1 MAQSPGQGILSAAR
15 GFARLSIPQK
25 LGLLA
30 AVAAMVALVT
40 VAVMWARVPEY
51 RVLYSNLS
59 DRDGGEVIAALAQ
72 MNVPYRV
79 AEGGTVL
86 MVPADQVY
94 DLRLRLA
101 SQGLPKGGAVGFELM
116 DAQKFGISQF
126 AEQVNYQRALAG
138 ELARSI
144 QSVGAVQSA
153 RVHLAIPRPTVFV
166 REQQKPSASV
176 FVSMY
181 PGRMLDPA
189 QVSAIQ
195 HLIASSVPELGAR
208 NVTVVDQ
215 AGNLLSAAG
224 AAAEASTQLD
234 ASQLKYVHAVESSFA
249 QRIENILEPLVGPG
263 NVRAQVTAALDFTRV
278 EETSES
284 FKPNPTPAESSVRS
298 QQTMESISTQA
309 QAAQGVP
316 GALSNQPP
324 GAATAPL
331 TAPGQPP
338 AQAGAAPPPQPTSSQ
353 RETITNFEVD
363 KVIRHSQG
371 EVGALRRLAA
381 AVVVNYKREIGADG
395 AVSYKPLT
403 DAEIQQIN
411 ALVRQAMGFNQERG
425 DTVNVVNAPF
435 SAEVMPG
442 GEAAPSPWGTFVQDL
457 TTPAGVTQI
466 LKYLG
471 AALVV
476 LIVLRVARSAL
487 RDLGRGARVEPT
499 VEGLPGPG
507 GPGMQPH
514 LAGAGPGGGMVPL
527 QDEATASYEADL
539 RAVKELA
546 RQEPRLVANV
556 VKEWVGRGE

>member
-1 MAQSPGQGILSAAR
+1 MAQSPGQGILSAAK
-15 GFARLSIPQK
+15 GFAQLSVSQK

-30 AVAAMVALVT
+30 AVAAV
-40 VAVMWARVPEY
+40 VAVITVSLMWARTPEY

-59 DRDGGEVIAALAQ
+59 DRDGGDVIAALAQ
-72 MNVPYRV
+72 LNVPYRV
-79 AEGGTVL
+79 AEGGAAL
-86 MVPADQVY
+86 MVPAEQVY
-94 DLRLRLA
+94 DLRLKLA

-116 DAQKFGISQF
+116 DTQKFGISQF

-144 QSVGAVQSA
+144 QSVGAVQAA

-181 PGRMLDPA
+181 PGRALDSP

-195 HLIASSVPELGAR
+195 HLIASSVPELSAR

-215 AGNLLSAAG
+215 SGNLLSAAAG
-224 AAAEASTQLD
+224 SEAPSSLD
-234 ASQLKYVHAVESSFA
+234 ATQLKYVHALEGSYA
-249 QRIENILEPLVGPG
+249 ARIENILKPLVGPE

-284 FKPNPTPAESSVRS
+284 FKPNPVPAEAAVRS
-298 QQTMESISTQA
+298 QQTTESSSTTA

-331 TAPGQPP
+331 TAPGPG
-338 AQAGAAPPPQPTSSQ
+338 AQAALAAAQPTSTQ
-353 RETITNFEVD
+353 RESITNFEVD

-371 EVGALRRLAA
+371 EVGALKRLSA
-381 AVVVNYKREIGADG
+381 AVVVNYKREVAADG

-411 ALVRQAMGFNQERG
+411 ALAREAIGFSQQRG

-435 SAEVMPG
+435 SPDVLPG
-442 GEAAPSPWGTFVQDL
+442 GEAAPSPWGAFVQDV
-457 TTPAGVTQI
+457 TAPAGVLQI

-471 AALVV
+471 AAAVV
-476 LIVLRVARSAL
+476 LIALRLARSAF
-487 RDLGRGARVEPT
+487 RDLSRVARVEPT
-499 VEGLPGPG
+499 GDVLSATG
-507 GPGMQPH
+507 GMQPQ
-514 LAGAGPGGGMVPL
+514 LAGAGTTGEMIRTTDP
-527 QDEATASYEADL
+527 ATASFEADL
-539 RAVKELA
+539 KAVKELA
-546 RQEPRLVANV
+546 KQEPRLVANV
-556 VKEWVGRGE
+556 VKDWVGRGE

>member
-1 MAQSPGQGILSAAR
+1 MAQSPAQGIRSAAA

-25 LGLLA
+25 LGALA
-30 AVAAMVALVT
+30 AVAALVAVAV

-86 MVPADQVY
+86 MVPANQVY
-94 DLRLRLA
+94 DLRLQLA
-101 SQGLPKGGAVGFELM
+101 SQGLPRGGAVGFELM
-116 DAQKFGISQF
+116 DTQKFGISQF

-144 QSVGAVQSA
+144 QSVGAVQAA

-176 FVSMY
+176 FVSMF
-181 PGRMLDPA
+181 PGRMLDAA

-195 HLIASSVPELGAR
+195 HLIASSVPELGVR

-224 AAAEASTQLD
+224 GADMPNPLD
-234 ASQLKYVHAVESSFA
+234 ASQLKYVHSVESSYA
-249 QRIENILEPLVGPG
+249 QRIENILKPLMGPE

-298 QQTMESISTQA
+298 QQTMESSSTQA

-331 TAPGQPP
+331 NAPGQPNAATP
-338 AQAGAAPPPQPTSSQ
+338 APPQPTSSQ

-371 EVGALRRLAA
+371 ELGAIRRLSA
-381 AVVVNYKREIGADG
+381 AVVVNYKREVAADG
-395 AVSYKPLT
+395 TVSYTPLS
-403 DAEIQQIN
+403 DPELQQVN

-442 GEAAPSPWGTFVQDL
+442 GEASPSPWDTFVQDL
-457 TTPAGVTQI
+457 TTPAGVIQI

-476 LIVLRVARSAL
+476 LIVFRMVRSTL
-487 RDLGRGARVEPT
+487 RDLGRSVRVEPS
-499 VEGLPGPG
+499 VEGLPAP
-507 GPGMQPH
+507 PGMQPQ
-514 LAGAGPGGGMVPL
+514 LAGAAPGGEMIALEDDAAVRF
-527 QDEATASYEADL
+527 EADL
-539 RAVKELA
+539 KAVKDLA
-546 RQEPRLVANV
+546 KQEPRLVANV

>member
-1 MAQSPGQGILSAAR
+1 MAQSPGQGILGAAR
-15 GFARLSIPQK
+15 GFARLGIQQK

-30 AVAAMVALVT
+30 ALAAMVAVVT

-79 AEGGTVL
+79 ADGGTVL
-86 MVPADQVY
+86 MVPAGQVY

-116 DAQKFGISQF
+116 DTQKFGVSQF

-144 QSVGAVQSA
+144 QSVGAVQGA
-153 RVHLAIPRPTVFV
+153 RVHLAIPRPSVFV

-181 PGRMLDPA
+181 PGRVLDGA

-195 HLIASSVPELGAR
+195 HLLASSVPELEAR
-208 NVTVVDQ
+208 NVTIVDQ

-224 AAAEASTQLD
+224 RAEAPGQLD
-234 ASQLKYVHAVESSFA
+234 AGQLEYVHALEASYA
-249 QRIENILEPLVGPG
+249 TRIENILQPLVGPG
-263 NVRAQVTAALDFTRV
+263 NVHAQVTAALDFTRV
-278 EETSES
+278 EETSET

-298 QQTMESISTQA
+298 QQTSESTSTTA

-331 TAPGQPP
+331 TAPGQ
-338 AQAGAAPPPQPTSSQ
+338 AGQQSTTAAPQPTSSQ

-371 EVGALRRLAA
+371 EIGALQRLAA
-381 AVVVNYKREIGADG
+381 AVVVNYKREVAADG
-395 AVSYKPLT
+395 AVGYKPLT
-403 DAEIQQIN
+403 APELQQID
-411 ALVRQAMGFNQERG
+411 ALVRQAMGFNQQRG
-425 DTVNVVNAPF
+425 DSVNVVNAPF
-435 SAEVMPG
+435 SADATPG
-442 GEAAPSPWGTFVQDL
+442 GESAPSPWGRFVQDL
-457 TTPAGVTQI
+457 TAPAGVMQI

-476 LIVLRVARSAL
+476 LVVLRVLRGTL
-487 RDLGRGARVEPT
+487 RDLRRSERVEPMG
-499 VEGLPGPG
+499 EGVAG
-507 GPGMQPH
+507 GVPPQ
-514 LAGAGPGGGMVPL
+514 LAGAGPAGERMSVEN
-527 QDEATASYEADL
+527 EAAARFDADL
-539 RAVKELA
+539 RAVRELA
-546 RQEPRLVANV
+546 KQEPRLVANV

>member
-1 MAQSPGQGILSAAR
+1 MAQSPGQGILSAAQ

-30 AVAAMVALVT
+30 AAAAMVAVVA

-51 RVLYSNLS
+51 RVLYSNVS

-94 DLRLRLA
+94 DLRLKLA

-116 DAQKFGISQF
+116 DTQKFGISQF

-153 RVHLAIPRPTVFV
+153 RVHLAIPRQTVFV

-181 PGRMLDPA
+181 PGRILDAA

-195 HLIASSVPELGAR
+195 HLIASSVPELSAR
-208 NVTVVDQ
+208 NVTIVDQ
-215 AGNLLSAAG
+215 AGNLLTAAG
-224 AAAEASTQLD
+224 GNDVPTQLD
-234 ASQLKYVHAVESSFA
+234 ATQLKYVHAVEASYA
-249 QRIENILEPLVGPG
+249 TRIENILKPLVGAD
-263 NVRAQVTAALDFTRV
+263 NVRAQVAAALDFTRV

-284 FKPNPTPAESSVRS
+284 FKPNPSPAESSVRS
-298 QQTMESISTQA
+298 QQTMENTNTAA

-331 TAPGQPP
+331 VAPGQTAQPGGAAP
-338 AQAGAAPPPQPTSSQ
+338 AQATSSQ

-371 EVGALRRLAA
+371 EVGALRRLSA
-381 AVVVNYKREIGADG
+381 AVVVNFKRDVGADG

-403 DAEIQQIN
+403 DPEIQQIN
-411 ALVRQAMGFNQERG
+411 ALVRQAMGFNEARG

-435 SAEVMPG
+435 SGEVLPD
-442 GEAAPSPWGTFVQDL
+442 GEGVSSPWSTFVQDM
-457 TTPAGVTQI
+457 TTPAGVMQI
-466 LKYLG
+466 LKYFG

-476 LIVLRVARSAL
+476 LIVFRILRGTL
-487 RDLGRGARVEPT
+487 RDLGRFERVKPT

-507 GPGMQPH
+507 GARPQ
-514 LAGAGPGGGMVPL
+514 LAGAGAGGEMLAV
-527 QDEATASYEADL
+527 QDAAAANFDADL
-539 RAVKELA
+539 KAVKDLA
-546 RQEPRLVANV
+546 KQEPRLVANV
-556 VKEWVGRGE
+556 VKDWVGRGE

>member
-1 MAQSPGQGILSAAR
+1 MAQSPGQGIRRAAS

-25 LGLLA
+25 LGVLA
-30 AVAAMVALVT
+30 AIAALVAVT
-40 VAVMWARVPEY
+40 AVAILWARVPDY

-79 AEGGTVL
+79 AEGGTAL
-86 MVPADQVY
+86 MVPADRVY
-94 DLRLRLA
+94 DLRLQLA
-101 SQGLPKGGAVGFELM
+101 SQGLPRGGAVGFELM
-116 DAQKFGISQF
+116 DTQKFGISQF

-144 QSVGAVQSA
+144 QSVGAVQAA

-181 PGRMLDPA
+181 PGRMLDAA

-195 HLIASSVPELGAR
+195 HLVASSVPELGVR
-208 NVTVVDQ
+208 QVTVVDQ
-215 AGNLLSAAG
+215 AGNLLSGAAG
-224 AAAEASTQLD
+224 AEMPNQLD
-234 ASQLKYVHAVESSFA
+234 AAQLKYVHAVESSYA
-249 QRIENILEPLVGPG
+249 RRIENILVPLVGAE

-278 EETSES
+278 EETSER

-298 QQTMESISTQA
+298 QQTTESTTTQA

-331 TAPGQPP
+331 TAPGQ
-338 AQAGAAPPPQPTSSQ
+338 AEQAAGAPPQPTSTQ

-363 KVIRHSQG
+363 KVIRRSQG
-371 EVGALRRLAA
+371 ELGAIRRLSA
-381 AVVVNYKREIGADG
+381 AVVVNYKREAGADG
-395 AVSYKPLT
+395 TATYKPLT
-403 DAEIQQIN
+403 EPEIQQVN
-411 ALVRQAMGFNQERG
+411 ALVRQAMGFSPERG

-435 SAEVMPG
+435 SADVLPG
-442 GEAAPSPWGTFVQDL
+442 GEAAPSPWTTFVQDL
-457 TTPAGVTQI
+457 GTPVGVIQI

-471 AALVV
+471 AALVL
-476 LIVLRVARSAL
+476 LIVFRIVRAML
-487 RDLGRGARVEPT
+487 RDLGAPGRIEPT
-499 VEGLPGPG
+499 VEELPAP
-507 GPGMQPH
+507 PGMQAQ
-514 LAGAGPGGGMVPL
+514 LAGAAPGAETIGVPG
-527 QDEATASYEADL
+527 DAAARFEADL

-546 RQEPRLVANV
+546 KQEPRLVANV